1 MTLIGQGV
9 ILLGLMKKNLIHVI
23 YPDEAVNSFVLTT
36 DMSTADILERVF
48 AEWNHGSGMECE
60 LFVKSQK
67 RSLSVND
74 IVCVNGV
81 YFQCA
86 SFGWNEVS
94 LAYVVDLENEVSAH
108 PSRTEGAWFALMDVM
123 WERQNIVVA

>member
-1 MTLIGQGV
+1 
-9 ILLGLMKKNLIHVI
+9 MKKNLIHVI
-23 YPDEAVNSFVLTT
+23 YPDEAVNSFVMIT

-86 SFGWNEVS
+86 SFGWNEVT
-94 LAYVVDLENEVSAH
+94 AQYVNELEESVAAH
-108 PSRTEGAWFALMDVM
+108 PSRVEGAWFALMDVM

>member
-1 MTLIGQGV
+1 
-9 ILLGLMKKNLIHVI
+9 MKKNLIHVI
-23 YPDEAVNSFVLTT
+23 YPDEAVNSFVMIT

-86 SFGWNEVS
+86 SFGWHEVS
-94 LAYVVDLENEVSAH
+94 PEYVNKLEESVAAH

>member
-1 MTLIGQGV
+1 
-9 ILLGLMKKNLIHVI
+9 MKKNLIHVI
-23 YPDEAVNSFVLTT
+23 YPDEAVNSFVMTT

-60 LFVKSQK
+60 MFVKSKK

-74 IVCVNGV
+74 IVCVNGT

-86 SFGWNEVS
+86 SVGWYEVS
-94 LAYVVDLENEVSAH
+94 PEYVNALEKEVSDH
-108 PSRTEGAWFALMDVM
+108 PSRLDGAWFALSEVM
-123 WERQNIVVA
+123 WGRKCVVETV

>member
-1 MTLIGQGV
+1 
-9 ILLGLMKKNLIHVI
+9 MKKNLIHVI
-23 YPDEAVNSFVLTT
+23 YPDEAVISFVMIT
-36 DMSTADILERVF
+36 DMSTDDILERVF

-108 PSRTEGAWFALMDVM
+108 PSRVEGAWFALMDVM
-123 WERQNIVVA
+123 WERQNVVVA